1 MAAPPTQGARLVVIG
16 AGAVGVT
23 IALRLRRLGHDVTLL
38 STDAPGSENA
48 ASYGNAG
55 WLSPGSVVPISVPG
69 MWKKVPGYLLDAQGP
84 LRLRPSSLPHIWLW
98 LLRFVACGATR
109 ARARAIASAL
119 RPFLADAP
127 DRHAALAAEAG
138 VPELIQRKGL
148 LIVYPD
154 EAAYEAD
161 AFGWQLRRENGVR
174 WRTLDRTALE
184 AACPGLGPRY
194 GFAARISDG
203 AHCADPGGYVAALA
217 TLAREQGVRFADGHV
232 DGFVTEAG
240 QVRGVSTAGRVVACD
255 SVVVAAGMGSRALGA
270 MLGDSVP
277 LVSERGYHVQ
287 VPGLTDVP
295 PVPVMMSDLK
305 FGITPMKGGMRAAG
319 QVEFAPDGAAPD
331 WRRARILLDRL
342 RDGLPLV
349 KIGGFSTV
357 RHWMG
362 NRPSTPD
369 CLPVIGPSPTTRG
382 VFYATGHGHL
392 GLVSAPWTAELIG
405 RMVGGDTVPEA
416 APYDPARF
424 LGTRRR
430 GSRKGSARS

>member
-1 MAAPPTQGARLVVIG
+1 MAAMSSPPASSPPAQGARLVVIG

-23 IALRLRRLGHDVTLL
+23 IALHLRRLGHDVTLL
-38 STDAPGSENA
+38 SSDAPGSENA

-55 WLSPGSVVPISVPG
+55 WLSPGSVVPISMPG

-84 LRLRPSSLPHIWLW
+84 LRLRPSSLPHISLW

-119 RPFLADAP
+119 RPFLAGAA

-154 EAAYEAD
+154 EAAYKAD

-174 WRTLDRTALE
+174 WNTLDRAALE
-184 AACPGLGPRY
+184 AVCPGLSPRY
-194 GFAARISDG
+194 GFAAQLPDG

-217 TLAREQGVRFADGHV
+217 TLARAQGVHFADGHV
-232 DGFVTEAG
+232 DGFVLEAG
-240 QVRGVSTAGRVVACD
+240 QVRGVRSSGRVVACD
-255 SVVVAAGMGSRALGA
+255 SIIVAAGMGARALGR

-287 VPGLTDVP
+287 VPGLAEEP
-295 PVPVMMSDLK
+295 PLPVMMSDLK
-305 FGITPMKGGMRAAG
+305 FGITPMTGGMRAAG
-319 QVEFAPDGAAPD
+319 QVEFAPEGAPPD
-331 WRRARILLDRL
+331 WRRARILLDCL

-357 RHWMG
+357 GHWMG

-369 CLPVIGPSPTTRG
+369 CLPVIGPSPSTRG

-405 RMVGGDTVPEA
+405 RMIGGDTVPEA

-424 LGTRRR
+424 LRFRL
-430 GSRKGSARS
+430 

>member
-1 MAAPPTQGARLVVIG
+1 MPDTSTSVAHGSRLVVIG

-23 IALRLRRLGHDVTLL
+23 TALHLRRQGHDVTLL

-48 ASYGNAG
+48 TSYGNAG
-55 WLSPGSVVPISVPG
+55 WLSPGSVVPISMPG
-69 MWKKVPGYLLDAQGP
+69 MWRKVPGYLLDTRGP

-98 LLRFVACGATR
+98 LLRFVACGATP

-127 DRHAALAAEAG
+127 DRHATLAAEAG
-138 VPELIQRKGL
+138 VPDLIQRKGL
-148 LIVYPD
+148 VIVYPD

-174 WRTLDRTALE
+174 WQTLDRAALE
-184 AACPGLGPRY
+184 AACPGLGPQY
-194 GFAARISDG
+194 AFGALLPDG

-217 TLAREQGVRFADGHV
+217 TLAREQGVRFATGHV
-232 DGFVTEAG
+232 DGFVVETG
-240 QVRGVSTAGRVVACD
+240 QVRAIRTPGDIVDCD
-255 SVVVAAGMGSRALGA
+255 GVVVAAGMGSRSLGA
-270 MLGDSVP
+270 MLGDTIP

-287 VPGLTDVP
+287 LPDVADEP
-295 PVPVMMSDLK
+295 AIPVMMSDLK
-305 FGITPMKGGMRAAG
+305 FGITPMKGGLRAAG
-319 QVEFAPDGAAPD
+319 QVEFAPDGAPPD
-331 WRRARILLDRL
+331 WRRARILLDCL
-342 RDGLPLV
+342 REGMPLM
-349 KIGGFSTV
+349 KIGGFRTV

-369 CLPVIGPSPTTRG
+369 CLPVIGPSPRVRG

-405 RMVGGDTVPEA
+405 RMVTGVPVPEA
-416 APYDPARF
+416 ACYDPARF
-424 LGTRRR
+424 LRFRL
-430 GSRKGSARS
+430 